1 MLRSLDPLRPWY
13 VSAAENLE
21 GNALWG
27 RKTLHCLD
35 SPGSLR
41 TGIHDSASGSAP
53 AFGLVVWTRVGG
65 AVAEC
70 ELRTCVTDQPSAAVQ
85 ARRQLSVRCVGG
97 AGLVSGGGPR
107 LPNQSSRA
115 TRG

>member
-1 MLRSLDPLRPWY
+1 MMAWMCRIVVRGR
-13 VSAAENLE
+13 VAENLE
-21 GNALWG
+21 GIALWG

-65 AVAEC
+65 AV
-70 ELRTCVTDQPSAAVQ
+70 
-85 ARRQLSVRCVGG
+85 GG
-97 AGLVSGGGPR
+97 V
-107 LPNQSSRA
+107 
-115 TRG
+115 